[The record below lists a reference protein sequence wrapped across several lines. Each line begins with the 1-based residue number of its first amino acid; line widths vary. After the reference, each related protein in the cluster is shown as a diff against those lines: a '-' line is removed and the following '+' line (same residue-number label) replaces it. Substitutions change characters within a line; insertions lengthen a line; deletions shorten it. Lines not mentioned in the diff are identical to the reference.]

1 MPDTHLDTRRIEL
14 PMQVRLQP
22 VATINAEKRTAE
34 LVWAAGGR
42 VLRFDWWTGER
53 YWEELS
59 LEPGAVRMQR
69 LENGAPLLNTHSR
82 YELGDVIGVVEDARL
97 ENGQGVATVRFSKR
111 EDVEP
116 IFQDVRDGII
126 RAVSVGYVVH
136 RYLKLDPPAGSND
149 FPTWRAIDWEP
160 SELSLV
166 PIGADVGAQVRSA
179 LAEEQLAKVRTYA
192 CEFVNTPAA
201 AAGSSSTTRNQETTM
216 PDKGNPAVPAAEP
229 NAGTQQSEAQRQEA
243 VKAERARVTEI
254 QRRCREADLGEDG
267 EALATRLVDDGSTV
281 DTACRAIVDAIA
293 ARKKA
298 PPTNATRTVE
308 IVEDERVKLRSAI
321 SSALVHRVNPRGEL
335 PNNGAGDFR
344 YFPLSRLAEEVLKRE
359 GVRVSG
365 LSPNEIVARAMH
377 STSDFSYILA
387 DASNK
392 RLRDAYNENVPSY
405 MRWAR
410 RAANAPDFKTIN
422 VTQLSGA
429 PDLLKVLEGGEFKR
443 GKVSDNKETYQVF
456 TYGRIIGISRQAIVN
471 DDLSAFDRTPRL
483 LAAAARRLE
492 NATVYGILTAN
503 GTMTD
508 GGALFNVTA
517 VTTAGGHANLATGTG
532 SALSLTSLTTARTAM
547 RKQVGLSGEPL
558 NLAPAFLIVGAEL
571 EQAAY
576 QYTSP
581 NFTPAQPSSVNEFRQ
596 GGKTALEPIVEALL
610 SGSSTTAWYL
620 AADAN
625 QIDTVEYAF
634 LDGSEGLYLESQVNF
649 NTDGV
654 EFKAR
659 LDFAAGAVD
668 HRGLYKSNGA

>member
-1 MPDTHLDTRRIEL
+1 MDQSDVRRLEI

-22 VATINAEKRTAE
+22 VATINPEKRTAE

-42 VLRFDWWTGER
+42 VLRADWWTGER

-82 YELGDVIGVVEDARL
+82 WELGDVIGVVENARL
-97 ENGQGVATVRFSKR
+97 EDGQGVATVRFSKR

-126 RAVSVGYVVH
+126 RNVSVGYVVH
-136 RYLKLDPPAGSND
+136 RYLKLDPPAGTND

-166 PIGADVGAQVRSA
+166 PIGADAGAQVRSA
-179 LAEEQLAKVRTYA
+179 LPPEQLAKIRTFA
-192 CEFVNTPAA
+192 CEFHTPAA
-201 AAGSSSTTRNQETTM
+201 AAGSSTTTRNKETPMTEKV
-216 PDKGNPAVPAAEP
+216 DTTVPAADP
-229 NAGTQQSEAQRQEA
+229 NAGTQQTDAARAEATA
-243 VKAERARVTEI
+243 AERRRIADIRVRIAGAGLPET
-254 QRRCREADLGEDG
+254 QAADLEARLINDG
-267 EALATRLVDDGSTV
+267 TPVDA
-281 DTACRAIVDAIA
+281 ACRAIVDAIA
-293 ARKKA
+293 EAKKA

-335 PNNGAGDFR
+335 PNNGAGEFR
-344 YFPLSRLAEEVLKRE
+344 YWSLARIAEEVLKRE

-365 LSPNEIVARAMH
+365 LAPSEIVARAMH
-377 STSDFSYILA
+377 STSDFPYILA

-429 PDLLKVLEGGEFKR
+429 PDLQKVLENGEFKR

-492 NATVYGILTAN
+492 NSTVYGILTAN

-508 GGALFNVTA
+508 GGGLFNVTA

-532 SALSLTSLTTARTAM
+532 SVLSATSLVTGRSAM
-547 RKQVGLSGEPL
+547 RKQLGLSGEPL
-558 NLAPAFLIVGAEL
+558 NVAPAFLIVPAEL
-571 EQAAY
+571 EQTAY
-576 QYTSP
+576 QLTSA
-581 NFTPAQPSSVNEFRQ
+581 NFTPTTTSAINEFRA

-610 SGSSTTAWYL
+610 SSSTAWYL
-620 AADAN
+620 AADPA
-625 QIDTVEYAF
+625 QIDTVEYAY
-634 LDGSEGLYLESQVNF
+634 LDGSEGLYLESQVGF

>member
-14 PMQVRLQP
+14 PMQVRKAP
-22 VATINAEKRTAE
+22 VGAIDEATRT
-34 LVWAAGGR
+34 VDITWSTGSG
-42 VLRFDWWTGER
+42 VVRFDWWTGER
-53 YWEELS
+53 YIEELDLDPS
-59 LEPGAVRMQR
+59 SVRMER
-69 LENGAPLLNTHSR
+69 LLGGAPLLSAHNQWD
-82 YELGDVIGVVEDARL
+82 LDAVIGVIESASLDGR
-97 ENGQGVATVRFSKR
+97 QGVATVRFADDEESEKVYR
-111 EDVEP
+111 KVQQK
-116 IFQDVRDGII
+116 ILRN
-126 RAVSVGYVVH
+126 VSVGYIVH
-136 RYLKLDPPAGSND
+136 RYQKTDGEDGKLPI
-149 FPTWRAIDWEP
+149 WRAIDWEP
-160 SELSLV
+160 CEISFVAV
-166 PIGADVGAQVRSA
+166 PADPGAQVRSA
-179 LAEEQLAKVRTYA
+179 LGEEQLAKVRTYA

-216 PDKGNPAVPAAEP
+216 PDKGTPPVPAADP
-229 NAGTQQSEAQRQEA
+229 NAGTQQSEAQREEA

-267 EALATRLVDDGSTV
+267 VALATRLVDDGSTV
-281 DTACRAIVDAIA
+281 DAACRAIVDAIA

-298 PPTNATRTVE
+298 PPTNAIRTVE
-308 IVEDERVKLRSAI
+308 IVEDERVKLRAAV

-335 PNNGAGDFR
+335 PNNGAGEFR
-344 YFPLSRLAEEVLKRE
+344 YYSLSRLAEEVLKRE

-429 PDLLKVLEGGEFKR
+429 PDLQKVLEGGEFKR

-508 GGALFNVTA
+508 GGALFNATA
-517 VTTAGGHANLATGTG
+517 VTTAGGHANLGTGTG
-532 SALSLTSLTTARTAM
+532 SALSATSLVTARTAM
-547 RKQVGLSGEPL
+547 RKQVGLSSEPL
-558 NLAPAFLIVGAEL
+558 NITPSFLIVGAEL
-571 EQAAY
+571 EQTAY
-576 QYTSP
+576 QLTSA
-581 NFTPAQPSSVNEFRQ
+581 NFTPTQTSAINEFRQ

-625 QIDTVEYAF
+625 QIDTVEYAY